1 MPFDATRAAA
11 YVAASP
17 RPPKRNIVPL
27 STYALALLALGACS
41 PAPRD
46 SDAAEDRPA
55 AREAAAAARAPEPFA
70 DAPSA
75 VDSVDKQWVERTL
88 AALSLRQKVGQMVIA
103 WSSGGWDGE
112 GTEEMGRL
120 LRNVGT
126 DGVGGIII
134 STGSPRSYAS
144 KLNALQRRARVPLMV
159 VTDLESGP
167 GMRLTPGTSFPPA
180 MALAAT
186 GSDTLVFQVGR
197 IIGRTGR
204 AVGLHLTLSPVLDV
218 NSNPANPIIN
228 VRSFGEDPEAV
239 GRIAAIYTRG
249 VHAGGL
255 LAAGKHFPGHGD
267 THTDSHID
275 LPSIDATR
283 ARLDS
288 LELPP
293 FQAAVRAGID
303 GMLVAHIAV
312 PRVVA
317 DGRPASLSPEMTSAL
332 LRREMSFD
340 GLVFTD
346 ALNMGGFTRRYG
358 QGEGAV
364 LAIEAGA
371 DFLLQPTDI
380 PGAID
385 AVVRAVESG
394 RLTQARIDQSVRRI
408 LMAKS
413 ASGIPAR
420 GPVDAD
426 AAGREADSPEN
437 RALAAEVAR
446 RSITLVRDRGNRVP
460 LAASARRLLVV
471 TYADRGLPGGA
482 FHRALT
488 AGGRDIDVARVQ
500 RGTTAAEYAALRRRA
515 DAADVVVISAYV
527 TPREYQ
533 GTVEIPTRMAEWI
546 SALETAGK
554 PVVAVSF
561 GSPYLLRSFPSI
573 GTYLVAWS
581 AAGVSQEAAARA
593 VLGESAITGKLPVS
607 LPGHPRGTGIDRAA
621 RAASGARPRERVPA
635 GAGR

>member
-1 MPFDATRAAA
+1 M
-11 YVAASP
+11 
-17 RPPKRNIVPL
+17 PL

-46 SDAAEDRPA
+46 SDAADGRA
-55 AREAAAAARAPEPFA
+55 DTTAAAAARAPEPFA

-75 VDSVDKQWVERTL
+75 VDSVDRQWVERTL
-88 AALSLRQKVGQMVIA
+88 ASLSLREKVGQMVIA
-103 WSSGGWDGE
+103 WSSGRWDGA
-112 GTEEMGRL
+112 GSEEMGRL

-134 STGSPRSYAS
+134 STGSPQSYAS
-144 KLNALQRRARVPLMV
+144 KLNALQRRARVPLMI

-167 GMRLTPGTSFPPA
+167 GMRLSPGGTDFPPA
-180 MALAAT
+180 MAVTAT
-186 GSDTLVFQVGR
+186 GSDTLAFRVGEA
-197 IIGRTGR
+197 IGRTGR
-204 AVGLHLTLSPVLDV
+204 AIGLHLTLSPVLDV

-228 VRSFGEDPEAV
+228 TRSFGEDPAAV
-239 GRIAAIYTRG
+239 GRMAAAYTRG

-275 LPSIDATR
+275 LPAIDATR

-303 GMLVAHIAV
+303 GMLVGHIAV

-317 DGRPASLSPEMTSAL
+317 DGRPASLSAEMTTAL
-332 LRREMSFD
+332 LRREMDFG

-346 ALNMGGFTRRYG
+346 ALNMGAFTRRYG

-380 PGAID
+380 PAAIS

-394 RLTQARIDQSVRRI
+394 RLTQARIDESVRRI
-408 LMAKS
+408 LSAKS
-413 ASGIPAR
+413 ASGIPGR
-420 GPVDAD
+420 GPVDAA
-426 AAGREADSPEN
+426 AAGREADSPAN

-460 LAASARRLLVV
+460 LAASARRVLAV
-471 TYADRGLPGGA
+471 TYADRGAPGGG
-482 FHRALT
+482 FHRVLGA
-488 AGGRDIDVARVQ
+488 GRDVEVVRVE
-500 RGTTAAEYAALRRRA
+500 RGTTAAEYAALLRRA
-515 DAADVVVISAYV
+515 DAADVVVVSAYV

-533 GTVEIPTRMAEWI
+533 GTVEIPARMAEWI

-554 PVVAVSF
+554 PVVAVAF

-593 VLGESAITGKLPVS
+593 VLGEAAI
-607 LPGHPRGTGIDRAA
+607 
-621 RAASGARPRERVPA
+621 
-635 GAGR
+635 